1 MLELVID
8 SGCRFKNM
16 KIGKWNYTA
25 PQKIRWNNHYESL
38 VKNIEDKSSRQFR
51 KNLFTESFRE
61 INLNLFILSGLSES
75 DPKYAMYKKR
85 VNAAVERVR
94 TNEKYLL
101 SICTRSTSNSVSTTQ
116 VNE

>member
-1 MLELVID
+1 
-8 SGCRFKNM
+8 M

-25 PQKIRWNNHYESL
+25 PQKISWNNHYESL
-38 VKNIEDKSSRQFR
+38 VKKIEDNNDRQFR
-51 KNLFTESFRE
+51 KNIFTEAFRQ
-61 INLNLFILSGLSES
+61 INLNLFILSGLSEL
-75 DPKYAMYKKR
+75 DKDYAMYKKR
-85 VNAAVERVR
+85 LNAAVERVR